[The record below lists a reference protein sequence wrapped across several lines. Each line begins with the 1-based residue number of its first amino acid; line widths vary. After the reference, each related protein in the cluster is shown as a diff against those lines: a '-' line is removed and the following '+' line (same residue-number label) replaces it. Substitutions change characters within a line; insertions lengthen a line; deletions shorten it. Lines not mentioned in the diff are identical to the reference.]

1 MKKKLMALFLAAVIL
16 FTYFPRVYAA
26 GSIWFIAVNDSVPKT
41 MTDET
46 EPYLDGETLYIP
58 YTAFRAKPF
67 GIFISYNEDKKENL
81 TLFNRAKRL
90 HIDLLKETCTDKDG
104 NVTALNVVFKNG
116 VVYLPAYCLSYFG
129 VQVTLLKNVDG
140 YLVLR
145 FTNGNQAYDN
155 DVLLAKAE
163 RLIKYNAERYDN
175 GTFQPGTDISDVE
188 DPDSDLPFNPGDEPE
203 GYAYVAFRGEA
214 VSELSLKLLEAENL
228 RAAFFLTLE
237 QIQEYPELV
246 RMMYA
251 AGNTIG
257 ITINGMEDNL
267 QLVIDQAND
276 ALDNTIFRKT
286 ILVLLPEERASE
298 VQGYR
303 VIEIPSLPQGKTD
316 QPSDGLLNEGEEATQ
331 TQFFVI
337 EEPNVN
343 NTLSQLLGEGIK
355 ILQLRESTVI
365 IQ

>member
-1 MKKKLMALFLAAVIL
+1 MKKKLIALFLTAVIL
-16 FTYFPRVYAA
+16 FTYFPRTNAA

-46 EPYLDGETLYIP
+46 EPYLDGETIYIP

-67 GIFISYNEDKKENL
+67 GIFISYNEDKKESL
-81 TLFNRAKRL
+81 TLFNRVKRL
-90 HIDLLKETCTDKDG
+90 HIDLLEEKCTDKDG

-129 VQVTLLKNVDG
+129 VEVTLLMNIDG

-145 FTNGNQAYDN
+145 FTNGDQAYDD
-155 DVLLAKAE
+155 DVLLARAE

-188 DPDSDLPFNPGDEPE
+188 DPDIDLPFNPGDEPE

-214 VSELSLKLLEAENL
+214 VSELSLKLLEAEKL

-237 QIQEYPELV
+237 QIKDQPDLV

-257 ITINGMEDNL
+257 LTINGTEENP
-267 QLVIDQAND
+267 QLAIDQAND
-276 ALDNTIFRKT
+276 ALDDTIFRKT
-286 ILVLLPEERASE
+286 LLVLLPQERASE

-303 VIEIPSLPQGKTD
+303 VIVTPELPQQEPD
-316 QPSDGLLNEGEEATQ
+316 QPSDSSVDDAENGPQ
-331 TQFFVI
+331 TQFLVI
-337 EEPNVN
+337 EEANVN
-343 NTLSQLLGEGIK
+343 NTLSKLLGERIR
-355 ILQLRESTVI
+355 ILQLRESTI
-365 IQ
+365 ITQ